1 LSNNSFIIISFVLF
15 SPSPTI
21 KTVTMASNKDFHH
34 PFSEDPESSTFAT
47 ENQFEDENALPFEID
62 DEILPNTAKYHMYF
76 CGCCC
81 DFRRAVLV
89 VNGISIVLRILLMVG
104 VAILPSYVAKNLDD
118 IESTINDDE
127 TRKQVDTFAK
137 SGNLVVLA
145 AIVEVV
151 EVVAIGFAAIG
162 IYGALKFKQW
172 GIITA
177 LTFYAFSMLLVMM
190 SIRADNIIPSFVNLS
205 FAAVFVYPHVCMLIL
220 MRAGIMTNSNLH
232 NIAKCCGDRRV

>member
-1 LSNNSFIIISFVLF
+1 MPFSNR
-15 SPSPTI
+15 
-21 KTVTMASNKDFHH
+21 TVTMDSNEDFHH
-34 PFSEDPESSTFAT
+34 SLSKYPDSSTFAT
-47 ENQFEDENALPFEID
+47 ENQFENENALRFEID

-104 VAILPSYVAKNLDD
+104 VAILPSFVAKNLDD
-118 IESTINDDE
+118 VESAIDDDE
-127 TRKQVDTFAK
+127 TREQIDTYAK
-137 SGNLVVLA
+137 SGNLAVVA

-151 EVVAIGFAAIG
+151 AIG
-162 IYGALKFKQW
+162 IYGALKFQQW
-172 GIITA
+172 GIRTA
-177 LTFYAFSMLLVMM
+177 LSFYAFSMLLVMM